1 MNILICRHRFC
12 AWVAAAL
19 LLALL
24 APPAPGQQQRDSG
37 QEPVIKQRTSVVTV
51 DVTVMDHFNRQVSG
65 LTRDNF
71 EVYEDKVRQ
80 QIDFFNDEDRPLSIG
95 IIFDLSGSMKSKLSR
110 AREALKAF
118 ITTSHTDD
126 DFFLIGFNQR
136 ARLLSEFTGGD
147 TIINK
152 LNLAEPNGQTALF
165 DAAYLGVEKAREGRH
180 DRRALLIISDGQDN
194 SSRYTYGELRRRLKE
209 ADVQIYCLG
218 IGEEGAA
225 AGGLL
230 DRQGEAV
237 LEEIARATGG
247 LTFFPHS
254 WEELE
259 DAITRIALVLR
270 HQYSLGYVPLNEQ
283 RDGKWRKIRVRL
295 NPPRG
300 LPSLMVRAR
309 EGYYAIP

>member
-1 MNILICRHRFC
+1 MNALICRRRFC
-12 AWVAAAL
+12 ASVAAAL
-19 LLALL
+19 PVALL
-24 APPAPGQQQRDSG
+24 PRLSPGQQLRETG

-51 DVTVMDHFNRQVSG
+51 DVTVLDQLNRQISG
-65 LTRDNF
+65 LTRDHF

-80 QIDFFNDEDRPLSIG
+80 QIDFFSDEDRPLSIG
-95 IIFDLSGSMKSKLSR
+95 IVFDLSGSMKSKLSR

-118 ITTSHTDD
+118 ITTSHEDD

-136 ARLLSEFTGGD
+136 ASLLAGFSGGD

-152 LNLAEPNGQTALF
+152 LTLADPNGQTALF
-165 DAAYLGVEKAREGRH
+165 DAAYLGIEKAREGRH

-194 SSRYTYGELRRRLKE
+194 SSRYSYGELRRLLKE
-209 ADVQIYCLG
+209 SDVQIYCIG

-225 AGGLL
+225 ANSIL
-230 DRQGEAV
+230 DRQGQAI

-270 HQYSLGYVPLNEQ
+270 HQYSLGYVPLNEK

-295 NPPRG
+295 NPPKG
-300 LPSLMVRAR
+300 LPSLSVRAR